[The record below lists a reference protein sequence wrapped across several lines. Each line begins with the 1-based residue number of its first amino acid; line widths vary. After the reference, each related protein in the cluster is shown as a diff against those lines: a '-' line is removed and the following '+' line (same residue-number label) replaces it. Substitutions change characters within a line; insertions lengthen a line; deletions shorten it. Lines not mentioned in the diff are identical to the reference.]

1 MSLKSAICLLVSSLV
16 VGCASMGSKYTSDYC
31 RVETG
36 TPCSALSGDGFC
48 QPCPET
54 QLHEASA
61 DSSPVR

>member
-1 MSLKSAICLLVSSLV
+1 MSLKSAIYLLVSSLV
-16 VGCASMGSKYTSDYC
+16 VGCANTGSQYTSDYC

-48 QPCPET
+48 QPCP
-54 QLHEASA
+54 QGRLHEARA